1 MAGGTF
7 TPGSDKVR
15 AGLYMNFKAK
25 ALAGISVKERGTIV
39 LPLLLGWGN
48 PRKFVSIT
56 KESDTYDY
64 LGYDFNSVEMLSVR
78 EALKGSREILVY
90 RLSDGVKATVTVAP
104 LTATAKYSGT
114 RGNDI
119 SVVITTDVLQP
130 TKKLVRTIVNGKVVD
145 EQLAINVVD
154 LKPNDWVVWSGTGPL
169 ANSAGSSLVTGATAA
184 VINSDYTDFLSASET
199 QIFNAIAFPVTDPT
213 LKTSFVT
220 FIQRLRD
227 EEGKKVQGVVA
238 NHPGDYEG
246 IINVTNGV
254 ILNSGQA
261 LDAVGAVPYVA
272 GITAGA
278 SYVQSN
284 TYRNYEGA
292 VDANPRLK
300 HSEIISKLGVGEFV
314 FFFDGKSVKVEQD
327 INSLFSYTQ
336 DKNKRFSKNRTI
348 RVLDAINNDLLST
361 FSESYVGKIDNDE
374 DGQFILK
381 SGVNMY
387 FQTLEDAGA
396 IKNFDP
402 ETDFIIDAEKS
413 IGEVVIATVGA
424 QPVDSMEKFYFTVEV
439 K

>member
-25 ALAGISVKERGTIV
+25 ALAGITVAERGTVV
-39 LPLLLGWGN
+39 LPLLLGWGEV
-48 PRKFVSIT
+48 RKFTAIR
-56 KESDTYDY
+56 KESDAYDL
-64 LGYDFNSVEMLSVR
+64 LGYDINSTEMSAVR
-78 EALKGSREILVY
+78 ETLKGAKEVLVY

-114 RGNDI
+114 RGNNVSI
-119 SVVITTDVLQP
+119 VITTDVVQP
-130 TKKLVRTIVNGKVVD
+130 TKKLVRTLLSGKVVD
-145 EQLAINVVD
+145 EQLAVNVVD
-154 LKPNDWVVWSGTGPL
+154 LKPNAWVVWSGTG
-169 ANSAGSSLVTGATAA
+169 AIVASAGVSLATGSTAA
-184 VINSDYTDFLSASET
+184 VINGDYTDFLAAAEV
-199 QIFNAIAFPVTDPT
+199 QIFNTIAFPVADPT
-213 LKTSFVT
+213 LKTSFVSY
-220 FIQRLRD
+220 IQRLRD
-227 EEGKKVQGVVA
+227 DEGKKIQGVVA
-238 NHPGDYEG
+238 NHVGDYEG

-254 ILNSGQA
+254 ILAGGQA

-284 TYRNYEGA
+284 TYRVYEGA
-292 VDANPRLK
+292 VDANPRIK
-300 HSEIISKLGVGEFV
+300 HSEIMTKLGAGEFL
-314 FFFDGKSVKVEQD
+314 FFFDGKNVKVEQD
-327 INSLFSYTQ
+327 INSLYSYTQ
-336 DKNKRFSKNRTI
+336 DKNKRFSKNRVI

-374 DGQFILK
+374 DGQFVLK

-396 IKNFDP
+396 ITNFDP
-402 ETDFIIDAEKS
+402 LTDFIIDAVKS
-413 IGEVVIATVGA
+413 IGDVVIATVGV